1 MRLRHHLLSARP
13 ADVIVFVG
21 GDSERSEAE
30 GLVMR
35 AVGKA
40 LGAGV
45 WAHAVVVDVG
55 SGGRE
60 EGESAE
66 GAEARQAAL
75 EQAVGAEARRGV
87 PCVAWRAECR
97 AAAEALGDAM
107 AGVVCATAAAFFPPP
122 LPAHTNADAPSALDF
137 DDLAMLSDHNIAT
150 SAANGSRPLASP
162 SAPPA
167 APKPTA
173 TAPRNLSPTVAPT
186 PPSAPLLPAAPPSAP
201 SPAYIPVPAFA
212 SLSLALSASA
222 LSSAGRPLLFP
233 TSRPPFSLSSSAP
246 LVRPAASP
254 LARLTAVSAAR
265 PALSF
270 QSKCL
275 APMPVVSACHVAAVN
290 GLAADVS
297 PAHAAVGPMKQATAF
312 PDLMHLGRQAGNTC
326 VAPSAHAA
334 PLTPPCTPHSD
345 PKGAAGAHRTVVQWV
360 RNDLR
365 LHDNE
370 ALAAAH
376 NEAAAVLPVYCF
388 DPRDYGSPSLSPPIS
403 PAFSSPSLSPWLTPL
418 YGKSASGFDRTG
430 PHRARFLLQCVAAL
444 RVALRERGSDL
455 VLRVGR
461 PEDVL
466 PRLARA
472 VGAQAVV
479 LQQEVTAEESRV
491 EAAVAARLKVG
502 PRDGGMWE
510 EVECG
515 GKWGAGGKRN
525 EGEGGIQIEWA
536 WQEEG
541 VEAQTYWG
549 STLFHVDDLP
559 FALPHMPSNYSAF
572 RQAVSR
578 IQVCTTPQ
586 LPLLPLTHSFFL
598 PPWFSC
604 HMVTQTWI
612 AVPVLNPVI
621 VVGGA
626 MGAVQV
632 RDMVEAPEYLKPM
645 PVMGNVQPGEI
656 PSLEALGLSAIHP
669 RTQNAHMTS
678 MQGGEAE
685 ALRKLSGFVA
695 ESRSAATGSKA
706 MGPSSS
712 QYGAS
717 FSCKISPW
725 LAMGCLSPRRVFH
738 QVLQLEGSRAHQLA
752 SKPAAKAR
760 LSGPKAATATAAKEP
775 SMDWLVFELL
785 WRDFFRFITK
795 RHSMGIPSVS
805 SVPA

>member
-1 MRLRHHLLSARP
+1 MKVTHAYLGWIIPRMAPTAPLDRFIVARLHASATTRHVTVLLVGCDEPAVAAIANGIAASAIFRDASLSQPGASLRVNERVVNRGPLRATIAAACFRPPAHEADALTAAMRLRHHLLSARP

-40 LGAGV
+40 LGVGV

-222 LSSAGRPLLFP
+222 LSSAGPPLLFP

-326 VAPSAHAA
+326 
-334 PLTPPCTPHSD
+334 D

-388 DPRDYGSPSLSPPIS
+388 DPRDYG
-403 PAFSSPSLSPWLTPL
+403 
-418 YGKSASGFDRTG
+418 KSASGFDRTG

-444 RVALRERGSDL
+444 RAALRERGSDL

-491 EAAVAARLKVG
+491 EAAVAARLK
-502 PRDGGMWE
+502 
-510 EVECG
+510 
-515 GKWGAGGKRN
+515 
-525 EGEGGIQIEWA
+525 
-536 WQEEG
+536 EEG

-578 IQVCTTPQ
+578 IQV
-586 LPLLPLTHSFFL
+586 
-598 PPWFSC
+598 
-604 HMVTQTWI
+604 
-612 AVPVLNPVI
+612 
-621 VVGGA
+621 
-626 MGAVQV
+626 

-669 RTQNAHMTS
+669 PTQNAHMTS

-695 ESRSAATGSKA
+695 ESKSAATGSKA
-706 MGPSSS
+706 TGPSSS

-738 QVLQLEGSRAHQLA
+738 QVLQLEGSRAHQLT

-795 RHSMGIPSVS
+795 RHSMGTPSVS

>member
-21 GDSERSEAE
+21 GGAERSEAE

-75 EQAVGAEARRGV
+75 EQAVRAEARRGV
-87 PCVAWRAECR
+87 PCVAWRAECG
-97 AAAEALGDAM
+97 AGAEALGDAM

-122 LPAHTNADAPSALDF
+122 LPAHSNADAPSALDF
-137 DDLAMLSDHNIAT
+137 DDLAMLADHNIAT

-222 LSSAGRPLLFP
+222 LSSAGPPLLFP
-233 TSRPPFSLSSSAP
+233 ASRPPSLSSSAP

-312 PDLMHLGRQAGNTC
+312 PDLMHLGRQAGNTR
-326 VAPSAHAA
+326 
-334 PLTPPCTPHSD
+334 D

-376 NEAAAVLPVYCF
+376 NDAAAVLPVYCF
-388 DPRDYGSPSLSPPIS
+388 DPRD
-403 PAFSSPSLSPWLTPL
+403 

-444 RVALRERGSDL
+444 RAALRERGSDL

-491 EAAVAARLKVG
+491 EAAVAARLK
-502 PRDGGMWE
+502 
-510 EVECG
+510 
-515 GKWGAGGKRN
+515 
-525 EGEGGIQIEWA
+525 
-536 WQEEG
+536 EEG
-541 VEAQTYWG
+541 VEARTYWG

-578 IQVCTTPQ
+578 IQV
-586 LPLLPLTHSFFL
+586 
-598 PPWFSC
+598 
-604 HMVTQTWI
+604 
-612 AVPVLNPVI
+612 
-621 VVGGA
+621 
-626 MGAVQV
+626 
-632 RDMVEAPEYLKPM
+632 RDMVESPEHLKPM

-669 RTQNAHMTS
+669 PTQNAHMTS

-695 ESRSAATGSKA
+695 ESKSAAAGSRA
-706 MGPSSS
+706 TAPSSG

-738 QVLQLEGSRAHQLA
+738 QVLQLEGSLAHQLA

-760 LSGPKAATATAAKEP
+760 LSGPKAATATATKEP

-795 RHSMGIPSVS
+795 RHTLSTPSLS
-805 SVPA
+805 PVPA

>member
-1 MRLRHHLLSARP
+1 MKVTHAYLGWIIPRMAPTAPLDRFIVARLHASATTRHVTVLLVGCDEPAVAAIANGIAASAIFRDASLSQPGASLRVNERVVNRGPLRATIAAACFRPPAHEADALTAAMRLRHHLLSARP

-40 LGAGV
+40 LGVGV

-222 LSSAGRPLLFP
+222 LSSAGPPLLFP

-326 VAPSAHAA
+326 
-334 PLTPPCTPHSD
+334 D

-388 DPRDYGSPSLSPPIS
+388 DPRDYG
-403 PAFSSPSLSPWLTPL
+403 
-418 YGKSASGFDRTG
+418 KSASGFDRTG

-444 RVALRERGSDL
+444 RAALRERGSDL

-515 GKWGAGGKRN
+515 AKWGGGR
-525 EGEGGIQIEWA
+525 GG
-536 WQEEG
+536 
-541 VEAQTYWG
+541 T
-549 STLFHVDDLP
+549 DLLGQH
-559 FALPHMPSNYSAF
+559 ALPCGRPALRPAPHALQLQRLPS
-572 RQAVSR
+572 SR
-578 IQVCTTPQ
+578 
-586 LPLLPLTHSFFL
+586 LPHP
-598 PPWFSC
+598 
-604 HMVTQTWI
+604 
-612 AVPVLNPVI
+612 
-621 VVGGA
+621 
-626 MGAVQV
+626 
-632 RDMVEAPEYLKPM
+632 APEYLKPM

-669 RTQNAHMTS
+669 PTQVTPKAATPLRFQH
-678 MQGGEAE
+678 GGEAE

-695 ESRSAATGSKA
+695 ESKSAATGSKA
-706 MGPSSS
+706 TGPSSS

-738 QVLQLEGSRAHQLA
+738 QVLQLEGSRAHQLT

-785 WRDFFRFITK
+785 WRDFFRL
-795 RHSMGIPSVS
+795 
-805 SVPA
+805 AD

>member
-1 MRLRHHLLSARP
+1 MSRAENGGMN
-13 ADVIVFVG
+13 G
-21 GDSERSEAE
+21 GDLKMNQSNRFTRGIQPLLCHSCSALSTQPSSSPSMAPTSPLDRFIVARLHANATARHATVLLVGCDEPAVAAVANGIAASAIFRDASLSQPGASLCRSEAE

-35 AVGKA
+35 AVGTA

-45 WAHAVVVDVG
+45 WAHAVVVDAG

-60 EGESAE
+60 EGVSAE
-66 GAEARQAAL
+66 GAEARRAAL
-75 EQAVGAEARRGV
+75 EEAMGAEARRGV
-87 PCVAWRAECR
+87 PCVAWRAEYGE
-97 AAAEALGDAM
+97 AAEALGDAM
-107 AGVVCATAAAFFPPP
+107 AGVVRATAAAFFPSP
-122 LPAHTNADAPSALDF
+122 LPAHANKDAPPALDF

-150 SAANGSRPLASP
+150 RPP
-162 SAPPA
+162 S
-167 APKPTA
+167 
-173 TAPRNLSPTVAPT
+173 LSP
-186 PPSAPLLPAAPPSAP
+186 
-201 SPAYIPVPAFA
+201 
-212 SLSLALSASA
+212 
-222 LSSAGRPLLFP
+222 
-233 TSRPPFSLSSSAP
+233 SAP

-270 QSKCL
+270 QTKCL
-275 APMPVVSACHVAAVN
+275 TPMPVMSACHVAAVN

-297 PAHAAVGPMKQATAF
+297 PAHAAVGPAKQATAF

-326 VAPSAHAA
+326 
-334 PLTPPCTPHSD
+334 D
-345 PKGAAGAHRTVVQWV
+345 PKGAAGAHKTVVQWF

-376 NEAAAVLPVYCF
+376 NHAAAVLPVYCF
-388 DPRDYGSPSLSPPIS
+388 DPRD
-403 PAFSSPSLSPWLTPL
+403 

-444 RVALRERGSDL
+444 RAALRERGSDL
-455 VLRVGR
+455 VVRVGR

-479 LQQEVTAEESRV
+479 LQQEVTPEESRV
-491 EAAVAARLKVG
+491 EAAVAARLK
-502 PRDGGMWE
+502 
-510 EVECG
+510 
-515 GKWGAGGKRN
+515 
-525 EGEGGIQIEWA
+525 
-536 WQEEG
+536 EEG

-578 IQVCTTPQ
+578 IQV
-586 LPLLPLTHSFFL
+586 
-598 PPWFSC
+598 
-604 HMVTQTWI
+604 
-612 AVPVLNPVI
+612 
-621 VVGGA
+621 
-626 MGAVQV
+626 
-632 RDMVEAPEYLKPM
+632 RDMVEAPEHLKPM

-669 RTQNAHMTS
+669 PTQNAHMTS

-695 ESRSAATGSKA
+695 ESKSAAAGSKA
-706 MGPSSS
+706 TAPSSG

-738 QVLQLEGSRAHQLA
+738 QVLQLEGSLAHQLA

-760 LSGPKAATATAAKEP
+760 LTGPKAATATAAKEP

-795 RHSMGIPSVS
+795 RHTLGTPSLSPVL
-805 SVPA
+805 A

>member
-60 EGESAE
+60 EGRIR
-66 GAEARQAAL
+66 GGGGGEAGS
-75 EQAVGAEARRGV
+75 VGAG
-87 PCVAWRAECR
+87 
-97 AAAEALGDAM
+97 AAEALGDAM

-222 LSSAGRPLLFP
+222 LSSAGP
-233 TSRPPFSLSSSAP
+233 
-246 LVRPAASP
+246 
-254 LARLTAVSAAR
+254 
-265 PALSF
+265 
-270 QSKCL
+270 
-275 APMPVVSACHVAAVN
+275 CHVAAVN

-491 EAAVAARLKVG
+491 EAAVAARLK
-502 PRDGGMWE
+502 
-510 EVECG
+510 
-515 GKWGAGGKRN
+515 
-525 EGEGGIQIEWA
+525 
-536 WQEEG
+536 EEG

-578 IQVCTTPQ
+578 I
-586 LPLLPLTHSFFL
+586 
-598 PPWFSC
+598 
-604 HMVTQTWI
+604 
-612 AVPVLNPVI
+612 
-621 VVGGA
+621 
-626 MGAVQV
+626 QV

>member
-1 MRLRHHLLSARP
+1 MAPTAPLDRFIVARLHASATTRHATVLLPGASLRVNERVVNRGPLRATIAAACFRPPAHEADALTAAMRLRHHLLSARP

-122 LPAHTNADAPSALDF
+122 LPAHTNANAPSALDF

-222 LSSAGRPLLFP
+222 LSSAGPPLLFP

-388 DPRDYGSPSLSPPIS
+388 DPRDYG
-403 PAFSSPSLSPWLTPL
+403 
-418 YGKSASGFDRTG
+418 KSASGFDRTG

-444 RVALRERGSDL
+444 RAALRERGSDL

-491 EAAVAARLKVG
+491 EAAVAARLK
-502 PRDGGMWE
+502 
-510 EVECG
+510 
-515 GKWGAGGKRN
+515 
-525 EGEGGIQIEWA
+525 
-536 WQEEG
+536 EEG

-669 RTQNAHMTS
+669 PT
-678 MQGGEAE
+678 QGGEAE

-695 ESRSAATGSKA
+695 ESKSAATGSKA
-706 MGPSSS
+706 TGPSSS

-738 QVLQLEGSRAHQLA
+738 QVLQLEGSRAHQLT
-752 SKPAAKAR
+752 SKPAAKA
-760 LSGPKAATATAAKEP
+760 SAVIPAY
-775 SMDWLVFELL
+775 LL
-785 WRDFFRFITK
+785 QVVWTQGSHC
-795 RHSMGIPSVS
+795 HSCQGTEHGLAGLRASL
-805 SVPA
+805 A

>member
-1 MRLRHHLLSARP
+1 MASPPAPSSATRPSLRSPSAFRVCPFVFVPSVFLPSYLLSRAFTRYFRPSSPPQPGKPLRVTKRVVNRHTLRATIAAACFRPPAHEADALAAAMRLRQHLLSARP

-21 GDSERSEAE
+21 GDAGRSEAE

-35 AVGKA
+35 AVSRA

-45 WAHAVVVDVG
+45 WAHAVVVNAG

-60 EGESAE
+60 EGESGE
-66 GAEARQAAL
+66 GAEARRAAL
-75 EQAVGAEARRGV
+75 EEAMGAEARRGV
-87 PCVAWRAECR
+87 PCVAWRAECGVG
-97 AAAEALGDAM
+97 AEALGDAM
-107 AGVVCATAAAFFPPP
+107 AGVVRATAAAFFPPP
-122 LPAHTNADAPSALDF
+122 LPAHANADAPSALDF

-162 SAPPA
+162 SATPA
-167 APKPTA
+167 APEPTA
-173 TAPRNLSPTVAPT
+173 PAPHNPSPVVAPT
-186 PPSAPLLPAAPPSAP
+186 PPSVPLLPVAPPSAP
-201 SPAYIPVPAFA
+201 PPPSLPVPAFA

-222 LSSAGRPLLFP
+222 LSSAGPPMLFP
-233 TSRPPFSLSSSAP
+233 ASRPTSLSPSAP

-270 QSKCL
+270 QTKCL
-275 APMPVVSACHVAAVN
+275 APMPVMSACHVAAVN

-297 PAHAAVGPMKQATAF
+297 PTHAAVGPAKQATAF
-312 PDLMHLGRQAGNTC
+312 PDLMHLARQAGNTC
-326 VAPSAHAA
+326 QCRSLCSCRASHPSLHA
-334 PLTPPCTPHSD
+334 HSD
-345 PKGAAGAHRTVVQWV
+345 PKGAAGAHRTVVQWF

-376 NEAAAVLPVYCF
+376 NDAAAVLPVYCF
-388 DPRDYGSPSLSPPIS
+388 DPRD
-403 PAFSSPSLSPWLTPL
+403 

-491 EAAVAARLKVG
+491 EAAVAARLKCVCVVSCVWW
-502 PRDGGMWE
+502 R
-510 EVECG
+510 
-515 GKWGAGGKRN
+515 
-525 EGEGGIQIEWA
+525 A

-541 VEAQTYWG
+541 VETQTYWG

-578 IQVCTTPQ
+578 IQV
-586 LPLLPLTHSFFL
+586 
-598 PPWFSC
+598 
-604 HMVTQTWI
+604 
-612 AVPVLNPVI
+612 
-621 VVGGA
+621 
-626 MGAVQV
+626 
-632 RDMVEAPEYLKPM
+632 RDMVEAPEHLKPM

-669 RTQNAHMTS
+669 PT
-678 MQGGEAE
+678 QGGEAE

-695 ESRSAATGSKA
+695 ESKSAAAGSKA
-706 MGPSSS
+706 TAPSSG

-738 QVLQLEGSRAHQLA
+738 QVLQLEGSLAHQLA

-760 LSGPKAATATAAKEP
+760 CVHGQIEGKGECMWQA
-775 SMDWLVFELL
+775 
-785 WRDFFRFITK
+785 
-795 RHSMGIPSVS
+795 
-805 SVPA
+805 